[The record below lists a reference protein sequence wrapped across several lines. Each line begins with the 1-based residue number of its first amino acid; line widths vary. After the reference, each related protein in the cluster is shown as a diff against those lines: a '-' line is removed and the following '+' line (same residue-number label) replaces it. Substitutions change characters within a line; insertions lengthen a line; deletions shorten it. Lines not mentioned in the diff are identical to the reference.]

1 MRCPACDHENLPGAD
16 LCANCMLDLAGLD
29 VAHWDVDPRDPLLL
43 TPLGRLPLKRALELR
58 AEDTVAAAIRRMG
71 EAHEGCVF
79 VLDDSARV
87 IGVVT
92 ERDVVSRVAAR
103 GRDPQRTRLDE
114 VMTWDPV
121 TLQSSDP
128 LAWALHRMGVDGY
141 RHLAVVE
148 EGRLV
153 GFLSVRAVL
162 RTLAGA

>member
-1 MRCPACDHENLPGAD
+1 MRCPACEHNNLPGAD
-16 LCANCMLDLAGLD
+16 LCADCMLDLAGLD
-29 VAHWDVDPRDPLLL
+29 VVSRDVDPEDPLLL
-43 TPLGRLPLKRALELR
+43 TPLERLPLKRALEFR

-71 EAHEGCVF
+71 EEHEGCVF
-79 VLDDSARV
+79 VLDDSGRLL
-87 IGVVT
+87 GVVT
-92 ERDVVSRVAAR
+92 ERDIVTRVAAR
-103 GRDPQRTRLDE
+103 GRDPERTRLDE

-121 TLQSSDP
+121 TLEQTDP

-148 EGRLV
+148 RGRLV